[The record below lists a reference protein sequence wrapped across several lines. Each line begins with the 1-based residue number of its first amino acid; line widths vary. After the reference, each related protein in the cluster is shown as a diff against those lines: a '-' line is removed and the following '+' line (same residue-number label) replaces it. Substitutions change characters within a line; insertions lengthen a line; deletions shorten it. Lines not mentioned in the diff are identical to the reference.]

1 VRLAPDLTPA
11 RLDRSAFEL
20 VVDERFEGPEL
31 DPARWLPHYLPQ
43 WSTPDRSAARYATG
57 PGGLTLRIDHNQ
69 AAWSPEFDGE
79 LRVSNLQSG
88 VRSGPAGSSVGQHPF
103 RDGLVVRTPQPERAL
118 WLPQYGLIEVG
129 IVPCLHPRALTALWL
144 IGFESTPEQ
153 SGELCVVE
161 LFGREIAAA
170 SAASPGSGRIG
181 LGVHPFRDPTLR
193 DDFAL
198 VETATDLRA
207 EHLYTVE
214 WMPGA
219 ARFYLDE
226 QLIAE
231 VDQSPAYP
239 LQLMLNLYEL
249 PDGAPRDAADY
260 PLEARITGVRHWR
273 PRGSRG

>member
-1 VRLAPDLTPA
+1 MRFGPDLPPA
-11 RLDRSAFEL
+11 RLDRSGYEL

-31 DPARWLPHYLPQ
+31 DPGRWLAEYLPQ
-43 WSTPDRSAARYATG
+43 WSTPDRSAARSALG
-57 PGGLTLRIDHNQ
+57 PGGLTLRIDHDQ
-69 AAWSPEFDGE
+69 PAWSPEFDGE
-79 LRVSNLQSG
+79 LRVSNLQTG
-88 VRSGPAGSSVGQHPF
+88 VRSGPAGSSAGQHPF

-118 WLPQYGLIEVG
+118 WLPHYGLIEVG
-129 IVPCLHPRALTALWL
+129 IVPCLHPRALTALWM

-170 SAASPGSGRIG
+170 SSASPGSGRIG
-181 LGVHPFRDPTLR
+181 LGVHPFRDPTLN

-198 VETATDLRA
+198 VETAADLRA

-249 PDGAPRDAADY
+249 PDGSPRDPAEY

-273 PRGSRG
+273 SRG